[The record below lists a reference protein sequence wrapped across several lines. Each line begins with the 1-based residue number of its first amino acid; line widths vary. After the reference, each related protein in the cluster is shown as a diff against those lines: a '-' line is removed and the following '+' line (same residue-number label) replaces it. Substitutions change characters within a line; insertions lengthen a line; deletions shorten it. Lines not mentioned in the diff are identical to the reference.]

1 MDSLYERSVL
11 PQSNVASPQPNTN
24 AGASNVP
31 PTAPTWPPPPP
42 EPSASDLPP
51 ATLNRPRIWLSIIVT
66 MVVLVFAAGVGFM
79 LGREHPDESLLAPV
93 VTPTAVP
100 FGPSATPTPPPNAG
114 ITFDGEFIKFIAPS
128 DWKPVDINPEWGE
141 VNEKVSFG
149 IPLHNGDQSL
159 AFLTLSAPYD
169 KPTYVYEESPIMIG
183 GIEGIKWKGRG
194 DTFVSFDYV
203 TKVPTKNGL
212 FSLHVT
218 TDKDNPILE
227 QQLDDLVK
235 TIIFKPE

>member
-1 MDSLYERSVL
+1 MDSLYDKPIVPESNSASL
-11 PQSNVASPQPNTN
+11 QSNTST
-24 AGASNVP
+24 GTSNVP
-31 PTAPTWPPPPP
+31 SPAPTWPPPPP
-42 EPSASDLPP
+42 DPSPDDLPP
-51 ATLNRPRIWLSIIVT
+51 TPSSRPRIWLSIIVT
-66 MVVLVFAAGVGFM
+66 MIVLIFAAGVGFM

-93 VTPTAVP
+93 VTATPIPAGPT
-100 FGPSATPTPPPNAG
+100 ATPTPPPSTGTN
-114 ITFDGEFIKFIAPS
+114 FDGEFIKFIAPS
-128 DWKPVDINPEWGE
+128 DWKPTDTNLEWGE

-149 IPLHNGDQSL
+149 IPLHTGDQSL

-169 KPTYVYEESPIMIG
+169 KPTYVYEESPVMIG

-194 DTFVSFDYV
+194 DAFVSFDYV

-235 TIIFKPE
+235 TIVFKPE